1 MIKGTCSA
9 GFLQQLFWPHNHLP
23 EMLFVTGKTPEE
35 IRKTFNIVVG
45 VKHVQVLL
53 VFLCL
58 SK

>member
-1 MIKGTCSA
+1 MQAACSNY
-9 GFLQQLFWPHNHLP
+9 FWPHNHLP
-23 EMLFVTGKTPEE
+23 ETLFVTGKTPEE

-45 VKHVQVLL
+45 VKHMHVLL